1 MDQQLDEQRVV
12 DFLMKTAG
20 DAAVAAGGL
29 SVAIGDRLGLYAAM
43 AGAGPLTPAGLAER
57 TGLVERYLEEWLA
70 VQAGLGYLEYDPA
83 ARAFTLPAEHAA
95 VLADEQSPT
104 FLAGI
109 FPVLRSLYATED
121 GLLNAF
127 RVGGGVGWDE
137 HSDPLY
143 RGTARLFRPG
153 YAANIVSSWLPALDG
168 MADRLAAG
176 ARVADLGCGY
186 GYSTIIMARAFP
198 GSQFTGIDFH
208 GPSLEAAAKAAADAG
223 VSDRV
228 SFEVASATSFLG
240 SGFDL
245 ITCYD
250 CLHDMG
256 DPAGV
261 ARRVRAALADDGTWM
276 LVEPA
281 ASGQLEENFN
291 PIGRFFLAA
300 SLAICLPSAMAQH
313 GSQALGNH
321 AGEAAVRELVTGAGF
336 TRWREVARTPVNVVY
351 EARP

>member
-1 MDQQLDEQRVV
+1 
-12 DFLMKTAG
+12 
-20 DAAVAAGGL
+20 
-29 SVAIGDRLGLYAAM
+29 
-43 AGAGPLTPAGLAER
+43 
-57 TGLVERYLEEWLA
+57 
-70 VQAGLGYLEYDPA
+70 
-83 ARAFTLPAEHAA
+83 
-95 VLADEQSPT
+95 
-104 FLAGI
+104 
-109 FPVLRSLYATED
+109 
-121 GLLNAF
+121 
-127 RVGGGVGWDE
+127 VGWDE

-153 YAANIVSSWLPALDG
+153 YTANIVSSWLPALDG

-186 GYSTIIMARAFP
+186 GYSTIIMAQAFP
-198 GSQFTGIDFH
+198 QSQFTGIDFH

-228 SFEVASATSFLG
+228 GFEVAGATSFRG

-321 AGEAAVRELVTGAGF
+321 AGEAAVRELVTDAGF
-336 TRWREVARTPVNVVY
+336 SRWREVARTPVNVVY

>member
-1 MDQQLDEQRVV
+1 MDEQRVA

-20 DAAVAAGGL
+20 DAAAAAGGL

-43 AGAGPLTPAGLAER
+43 AGCGPMTASALAER
-57 TGLVERYLEEWLA
+57 TGLVQRYVEEWLA
-70 VQAGLGYLEYDPA
+70 VQAGLGYAEYDPDKQT
-83 ARAFTLPAEHAA
+83 FTLPDEHAA
-95 VLADEQSPT
+95 VLADEDSPT
-104 FLAGI
+104 FLAGV

-121 GLLNAF
+121 GLVSAF

-153 YAANIVSSWLPALDG
+153 YRENIASAWLPALDG
-168 MADRLAAG
+168 VVDKLRAG
-176 ARVADLGCGY
+176 ARVADIGCGF
-186 GYSTIIMARAFP
+186 GYSTIIMAQAYPASTFV
-198 GSQFTGIDFH
+198 GIDFH
-208 GPSLEAAAKAAADAG
+208 APSVDAAGKAAVEAG
-223 VSDRV
+223 VADRV
-228 SFEVASATSFLG
+228 HFEVAGGTNFRG
-240 SGFDL
+240 TGFDL

-256 DPAGV
+256 DPPGV
-261 ARRVRAALADDGTWM
+261 ACRIRSALADDGTWM

-281 ASGQLEENFN
+281 ASGRLEENFN

-313 GSQALGNH
+313 GSMALGNH
-321 AGEAAVRELVTGAGF
+321 AGEEAVRAVAAGAGF
-336 TRWREVARTPVNVVY
+336 SRWRRAAETPVNVVY